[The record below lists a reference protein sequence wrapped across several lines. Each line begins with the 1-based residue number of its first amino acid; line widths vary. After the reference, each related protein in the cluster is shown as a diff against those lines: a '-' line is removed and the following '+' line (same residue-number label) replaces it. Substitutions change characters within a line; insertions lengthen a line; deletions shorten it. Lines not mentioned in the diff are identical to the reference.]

1 MKMVFIRLAL
11 SLYSWGYATDSV
23 RFMLFAT
30 SFRVSEFE
38 RIRLFSLR

>member
-23 RFMLFAT
+23 RFILFAK
-30 SFRVSEFE
+30 SSRVYGFE